1 MAKLA
6 VDRIVEREGREAPC
20 RTHEIPLGLSATE
33 EDLEAPDTIG
43 DATRALLA
51 HRYGHA
57 ARDVLALAAEDER
70 LAQPISPE
78 LPDLMAE
85 VVIAVRKEQAL
96 TVTDVL
102 MRRTRLALLDA
113 PRMCAPDAIE
123 PRRVAEVMAG
133 ELGWDPARV
142 DAEVAVWHKEA
153 AAEGFAPS
161 LEPAAA

>member
-1 MAKLA
+1 MT
-6 VDRIVEREGREAPC
+6 P
-20 RTHEIPLGLSATE
+20 S
-33 EDLEAPDTIG
+33 
-43 DATRALLA
+43 ALLA

-70 LAQPISPE
+70 LAQPISPD

-102 MRRTRLALLDA
+102 MRRTRLALFDA

-123 PRRVAEVMAG
+123 PRRVAEIMGG
-133 ELGWDPARV
+133 ELGWDAVGV
-142 DAEVAVWHKEA
+142 DAAAAAWHEEA

-161 LEPAAA
+161 LERAAV

>member
-1 MAKLA
+1 MA
-6 VDRIVEREGREAPC
+6 VDRVVEREGREAPC
-20 RTHEIPLGLSATE
+20 RTHEIPLGQTATD
-33 EDLEAPDTIG
+33 EDLEAPDVISEE
-43 DATRALLA
+43 TRALLA

-57 ARDVLALAAEDER
+57 ARDVLALASQDER
-70 LAQPISPE
+70 LAQPISPD

-123 PRRVAEVMAG
+123 PRRIAETMGA
-133 ELGWDPARV
+133 ELGWEAAGV
-142 DAEVAVWHKEA
+142 DAAVAAWHEEA
-153 AAEGFAPS
+153 TAEGFAPS
-161 LEPAAA
+161 LERATA